1 MEFVNPG
8 FLYGL
13 FALAIPVIIH
23 LFNFRRFKKVY
34 FTNVKFLSE
43 LKQQTQ
49 KQSRLRHLL
58 ILLMRMLAVAALVI
72 AFAQPYIPVSKS
84 LINKSAR
91 NIVSVYI
98 DNSFSMQ
105 AESDKGTLLDK
116 AKDRA
121 LEIARVYKN
130 SDHFQ
135 VLTNDFEGKHQRFV
149 SKDEF
154 LNLVDEVAISPSTRT
169 LSEIIARQKDILTTE
184 QAGVKSVY
192 LISDFQK
199 NMMREKLPATDSSI
213 NIFIIPIESVNK
225 NNLYIDSCWFEAP
238 VYQVDQQ
245 VKIKVRIRNNSDVD
259 YEKIPV
265 KLKIGDIQKAL
276 ASFDVKAGQEAEVEL
291 VYTNQQT
298 GIESGELEINDYPV
312 GFDDKFYFSYYV
324 SPVTKVLSING
335 SGQNIYLNSLFG
347 HDSTF
352 LFRNADQGN
361 LDYSSLASNQLIILN
376 EADRISTGLG
386 QELKRFVS
394 NGGSLVVFPSVNI
407 DFENYRK
414 FLKSIGT
421 EYYSGLDTARTK
433 VGFIDIENP
442 LYSGVFDEIPENID
456 LPVVFKSYVIEKK
469 SRILKEN
476 LMEMQNG
483 NTFLGEYPVGLGRV
497 YLFAAPLKPEFGNFP
512 KHAIFVPTLFKMAI
526 SGYKE
531 DRIFYMIG
539 DDKTIVV
546 NNVSTTGDN
555 VFKIKLLNSDFEL
568 IPDQRIVSSQL
579 EIYPHNRIKTAGN
592 YLLTDNDKPVK
603 GLSFNYDRSESE
615 MVFYTPDQISGKMT
629 DAGIGNFHIVKPGV
643 VPFEQAVSEMSRG
656 VRLWMWF
663 VILALVF
670 LGVEV
675 LLLRLSR
682 Q

>member
-8 FLYGL
+8 YLYGL
-13 FALAIPVIIH
+13 FAVAIPVIIH

-58 ILLMRMLAVAALVI
+58 VLLMRMLAIAALVI

-116 AKDRA
+116 AKARA
-121 LEIARVYKN
+121 HEIARVYKN
-130 SDHFQ
+130 SDRFQ

-154 LNLVDEVAISPSTRT
+154 GNLVDEIKISPSVRSLSAVLTRQ
-169 LSEIIARQKDILTTE
+169 SEMLATE
-184 QAGVKSVY
+184 SSGVKSIY
-192 LISDFQK
+192 LISDFQR
-199 NMMREKLPATDSSI
+199 NMMKDKLLVIDSSV
-213 NIFIIPIESVNK
+213 NVFLIPIESVNK

-238 VYQVDQQ
+238 VYQVNQQ
-245 VKIKVRIRNNSDVD
+245 VKLKVRISNSSDVD

-265 KLKIGDIQKAL
+265 KLKLGAVQKAL

-298 GIESGELEINDYPV
+298 GIQTGELEINDYPV
-312 GFDDKFYFSYYV
+312 SFDDKFYFSYYV

-335 SGQNIYLNSLFG
+335 NGQNVFLNSLFG
-347 HDSTF
+347 YDSTF
-352 LFRNADQGN
+352 VFRNADQGN
-361 LDYSSLASNQLIILN
+361 LDYSSLASNQLIILD
-376 EADRISTGLG
+376 EADRISTGLV
-386 QELKRFVS
+386 QELKRFVA
-394 NGGSLVVFPSVNI
+394 NGGSLAIFPSANVNI
-407 DFENYRK
+407 DNYRE
-414 FLKSIGT
+414 FLGT
-421 EYYSGLDTARTK
+421 LGAEYYSEQDTARIK
-433 VGFIDIENP
+433 VSFIDTENP
-442 LYSGVFDEIPENID
+442 LYSDVFDDLSENID
-456 LPVVFKSYVIEKK
+456 LPIVFKSYVIYKK
-469 SRILKEN
+469 SRVLKEV

-483 NTFLGEYPVGLGRV
+483 NYFLTEYPVGTGRV
-497 YLFAAPLKPEFGNFP
+497 YLFAVPLKPEFSNFP
-512 KHAIFVPTLFKMAI
+512 KHAIFVPTLYKMAI

-539 DDKTIVV
+539 EDKAIIV
-546 NNVSTTGDN
+546 NDMTATGDN
-555 VFKIKLLNSDFEL
+555 VFKIKLLSSDFEM
-568 IPDQRIVSSQL
+568 IPNQRIVGSRL
-579 EIYPHNRIKTAGN
+579 EIYPHNRIKIAGN
-592 YLLTDNDKPVK
+592 YILTDSEKPLK
-603 GLSFNYDRSESE
+603 GLSFNYNRSESE
-615 MVFYTPDQISGKMT
+615 MVFLTSDEISEELT
-629 DAGIGNFHIVKPGV
+629 NAGINNFHIVKSGA
-643 VPFEQAVSEMSRG
+643 VPFEQTVAGMSRG
-656 VRLWMWF
+656 IRLWMWF
-663 VILALVF
+663 VILALAF

-675 LLLRLSR
+675 LLLRLFR
-682 Q
+682 

>member
-58 ILLMRMLAVAALVI
+58 VLLMRMLAIAALVI

-116 AKDRA
+116 AKARA

-130 SDHFQ
+130 SDRFQ

-154 LNLVDEVAISPSTRT
+154 GNLIDEVVISPATRN
-169 LSEIIARQKDILTTE
+169 LAEVIARQSDLLSTE

-199 NMMREKLPATDSSI
+199 NMMEEKLPVTDSSV
-213 NIFIIPIESVNK
+213 NIFIIPVESVNK
-225 NNLYIDSCWFEAP
+225 NNLYIDSCWFDAP

-245 VKIKVRIRNNSDVD
+245 AKLKVRIRNSSDID
-259 YEKIPV
+259 YEKIPL
-265 KLKIGDIQKAL
+265 KLKIGNVQKAL

-298 GIESGELEINDYPV
+298 GIQSGELEINDYPIS
-312 GFDDKFYFSYYV
+312 FDDKFFFSYYV

-335 SGQNIYLNSLFG
+335 NGQNIYLNSLFG

-352 LFRNADQGN
+352 VFRNADQGN
-361 LDYSSLASNQLIILN
+361 LDYSSLPSNQLIILN

-394 NGGSLVVFPSVNI
+394 NGGSLVVFPSANI
-407 DFENYRK
+407 NTDNYRE
-414 FLKSIGT
+414 FLTSLGT
-421 EYYSGLDTARTK
+421 EYYSGLDTARAK
-433 VGFIDIENP
+433 VSFIDIENP
-442 LYSGVFDEIPENID
+442 LYSGVFDEMPENID
-456 LPVVFKSYVIEKK
+456 LPVVFKSYVVEKK
-469 SRILKEN
+469 SRIIKEV

-483 NTFLGEYPVGLGRV
+483 NSFLSEYPAGSGRV
-497 YLFAAPLKPEFGNFP
+497 YLFAVPSEPEFSNFP

-526 SGYKE
+526 MGYKE

-546 NNVSTTGDN
+546 NNVNPTGDN
-555 VFKIKLLNSDFEL
+555 IFKIKLINSGFEL
-568 IPDQRIVSSQL
+568 IPDQRIISSQL
-579 EIYPHNRIKTAGN
+579 EIYPHDRIKIAGN

-603 GLSFNYDRSESE
+603 GLSFNYNRSESE
-615 MVFYTPDQISGKMT
+615 MVFYTADQISEELK
-629 DAGIGNFHIVKPGV
+629 DSGIDNFHIVKPGV

-663 VILALVF
+663 VIFALVF
-670 LGVEV
+670 LGIEV
-675 LLLRLSR
+675 LLLRLFH
-682 Q
+682 